1 MHHQGTA
8 KAIFPQIL
16 KKRMLIAVT
25 WFTNSNL
32 YVASKWKSE
41 SLYASDNWSESV
53 VCCSFPLSPPRLV
66 IYERR
71 RDLILATTSSVNKG
85 LVFILSP
92 YSSRPF
98 ITRVILLLAS
108 SLTDPHIFVSKK
120 NNIFV
125 LKKTYS
131 RPLEK
136 KSHGWNFFCDSLDSC
151 HLIEAL
157 EVISGPIFFEMNPV
171 GPSCWYIKVANSH
184 GC

>member
-1 MHHQGTA
+1 MA
-8 KAIFPQIL
+8 KIENI
-16 KKRMLIAVT
+16 
-25 WFTNSNL
+25 S
-32 YVASKWKSE
+32 SKWKSE
-41 SLYASDNWSESV
+41 SLYSSDNWSESV

-108 SLTDPHIFVSKK
+108 SLTDPHIFVSRKK
-120 NNIFV
+120 NIFV

-136 KSHGWNFFCDSLDSC
+136 KSHGWNFFCDSYQTDTHCAS
-151 HLIEAL
+151 LIMYCRKRSKRL
-157 EVISGPIFFEMNPV
+157 FLFFK
-171 GPSCWYIKVANSH
+171 GCFILTCSH
-184 GC
+184 PGARMKSSI

>member
-1 MHHQGTA
+1 MHNLSLASPRYRQS
-8 KAIFPQIL
+8 IL
-16 KKRMLIAVT
+16 SPDIKKGCWLLSRSVT

-32 YVASKWKSE
+32 CVASKWKSE
-41 SLYASDNWSESV
+41 SLYSSDNWSESV

-108 SLTDPHIFVSKK
+108 SLTDPHIFVSR
-120 NNIFV
+120 
-125 LKKTYS
+125 KKTY
-131 RPLEK
+131 LCWK
-136 KSHGWNFFCDSLDSC
+136 KHIRA
-151 HLIEAL
+151 HLRKNHAAETDRNA
-157 EVISGPIFFEMNPV
+157 
-171 GPSCWYIKVANSH
+171 
-184 GC
+184 